1 MDKTPLAAD
10 SRDESKRDPST
21 GDPVAAGP
29 HEGDDQ
35 FRLLVESVVDYAI
48 FLLDVNGHVRT
59 WNAGAERL
67 KGYRAEEIIGSH
79 FSRFYTPDALARDWP
94 ASELTIARREG
105 RFEDEGWRV
114 RKDGSAFWANVV
126 ITALYDHSGILQGFA
141 KITRDLTQRK
151 LAEDAMRASLLE
163 KELLLK
169 EIHHR
174 VKNNL
179 QIVSTL
185 LDLQAEHI
193 TDPDALAMFKESRGR
208 VRSMALIHERLYRSA
223 DLAHVDVAE
232 YARQLAGDLYRSYRV
247 STDEIDLDVTVSTP
261 PLPIDIA
268 IPCGL
273 LLNELIANS
282 LKHAFEGGG
291 RISIALK
298 DEGASNVLTVSDT
311 GKGFPDDFDIRIT
324 SSFGLQL
331 VNTLVAQLNGEIST
345 NHGPGAEITVRFPN
359 TK

>member
-1 MDKTPLAAD
+1 MAN
-10 SRDESKRDPST
+10 
-21 GDPVAAGP
+21 GP
-29 HEGDDQ
+29 HWGDDQ

-48 FLLDVNGHVRT
+48 FLLDAEGYVRT

-67 KGYRAEEIIGSH
+67 KGYRAEEIIGEH
-79 FSRFYTPDALARDWP
+79 FSRFYAPEALARDWP
-94 ASELTIARREG
+94 ASELTVARRDG

-126 ITALYDHSGILQGFA
+126 ITALYDQAGELQGFA
-141 KITRDLTQRK
+141 KITRDLTQKK

-193 TDPDALAMFKESRGR
+193 TDPRAHAMFMESRSR
-208 VRSMALIHERLYRSA
+208 VRSMALIHERLYRAA

-232 YARQLAGDLYRSYRV
+232 YTRQLALDLYHGYRV
-247 STDEIDLDVTVSTP
+247 STDEIELDVSVSTP

-291 RISIALK
+291 RISVTLRNEEAT
-298 DEGASNVLTVSDT
+298 NVLIVCDT
-311 GKGFPDDFDIRIT
+311 GRGFPADFDIRST

-331 VNTLVAQLNGEIST
+331 VNTLVDQLDGEIST